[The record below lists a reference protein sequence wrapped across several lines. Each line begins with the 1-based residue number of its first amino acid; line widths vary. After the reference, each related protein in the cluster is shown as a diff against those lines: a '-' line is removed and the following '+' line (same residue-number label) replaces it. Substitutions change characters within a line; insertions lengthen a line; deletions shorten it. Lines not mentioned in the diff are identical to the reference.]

1 MLSELNFTTT
11 LHSTVILSFTVISN
25 PEPQPSDYVWKK
37 CDVEESIGHLQCFSL
52 VDEGHLNVS
61 IVDLT
66 SNLTI
71 SDFIQHDIGRYVLTV
86 QNGVCDAWNQTFLV
100 VIKGIQYVSSIFS

>member
-1 MLSELNFTTT
+1 MPSELNFTTT
-11 LHSTVILSFTVISN
+11 LHSIVILNFTVIAY

-37 CDVEESIGHLQCFSL
+37 CDVEESNGHLQCFPL
-52 VDEGHLNVS
+52 VDEGHFNVS

-66 SNLTI
+66 SYLTI

-86 QNGVCDAWNQTFLV
+86 QNGVGNAWNQTFLV
-100 VIKGIQYVSSIFS
+100 VIKGTHYVSSIFS